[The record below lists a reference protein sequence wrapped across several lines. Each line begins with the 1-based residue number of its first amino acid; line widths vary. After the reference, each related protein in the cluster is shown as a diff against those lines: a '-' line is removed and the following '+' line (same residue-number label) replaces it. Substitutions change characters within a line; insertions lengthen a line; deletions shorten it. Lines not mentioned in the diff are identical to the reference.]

1 MKRTI
6 PLLLAV
12 VLVTAACGDDDA
24 GTDPTS
30 PTTTG
35 APTTTAAPDPDR
47 LVLRITDEGGFAPIE
62 FLVNRMPR
70 YSLYADGTLLYEGP
84 QPAVFPGPMLP
95 SVLSVRL
102 SEDKMDDVMVLVEA
116 IGLPSIDN
124 VIDTTNANRVA
135 DASTTVV
142 TYRDAGGVDHV
153 YGVYALGLVE
163 GATDEMLNLGSLI
176 GLLDGYTGGGGAVGE
191 TFIPDRLQVFL
202 GEGPMFEPEFT
213 ETLPWPLDVT
223 PGGFADEGLLLRCTV
238 VEGPGAAEAYDVF
251 STATRGV
258 VWDFEG
264 TEHVLLA
271 RPLLPDEAGCTS
283 T

>member
-1 MKRTI
+1 MKRTT
-6 PLLLAV
+6 PFLLAV
-12 VLVTAACGDDDA
+12 IVVAAACGDDDA
-24 GTDPTS
+24 GTDPTP
-30 PTTTG
+30 PTTTNV
-35 APTTTAAPDPDR
+35 PTTTAAPDPDR

-102 SEDKMDDVMVLVEA
+102 TADEMDDVTVLVDA

-124 VIDTTNANRVA
+124 LIDTTNANRVA
-135 DASTTVV
+135 DATTTIV
-142 TYRDAGGVDHV
+142 TYRDPGGIDHV
-153 YGVYALGLVE
+153 YGVYALGLID
-163 GATDEMLNLGSLI
+163 GGTDEMLNLGSLI
-176 GLLDGYTGGGGAVGE
+176 GLLDAYTSGGGAIGE
-191 TFIPDRLQVFL
+191 AFVPDRLQVFL

-223 PGGFADEGLLLRCTV
+223 PAEFADEGLMLRCTV
-238 VEGPGAAEAYDVF
+238 VEGAAAAEAHEVF

-258 VWDFEG
+258 VWDLAG

-283 T
+283 N